1 MVIWFINKDYE
12 MEFDMKKI
20 LLFIVMLFSSIL
32 VVDATSISNIDMD
45 IFVDTYG
52 NATVVETWDAYA
64 NQGTEGWHPYYNL
77 GNSIISNLEVT
88 MDGKEYTTVSNWNV
102 DGSLSD
108 KAYKAG
114 IYYVD
119 GNEVDICFG
128 ISSYGSHKYV
138 IKYEISNFVSTVN
151 DADMIYWNLF
161 PSNFSAEPSNVDIT
175 IHSDFKYSNTLD
187 VWGYGKY
194 GAPCYVYDGK
204 IEMTSDGSRVNSSE
218 YMTILVKF
226 PKGTF
231 QTSSVLDNNF
241 DYYLDMAE
249 DGAINYN
256 DKTNWWDSLLVL
268 VPVIF
273 NVFIVFI
280 SSAVVIN
287 STKNDKCSFG
297 KTGNKVRKDV
307 PAFRDIPCNKDI
319 FYAYWVA
326 HNYNLTKKK
335 EDFLG
340 TVLLKWIHDG
350 NVRIEKVTKDGLFK
364 DKVVTNIVF
373 SKRPDESLESEVKL
387 YDYMQTASKD
397 GKLEENEFKNWCSD
411 NYSKIL
417 SWFDDV
423 LYKETLELVKLGKV
437 TYQSGKTMKVFNYK
451 YFEVDSLMMEVAEQM
466 AGLKKFLKEFTL
478 IKEREPIEVSLW
490 NEYLMYAQ
498 IFGIADEVASQ
509 FKKLYPEIIMDMDN
523 MGYDYTDIMFV
534 HSISSSGIRSA
545 STARSRAQ
553 SYSSGGG
560 GFSSGGGGGGS
571 FGGGGG
577 GGGFR

>member
-1 MVIWFINKDYE
+1 
-12 MEFDMKKI
+12 MKKI
-20 LLFIVMLFSSIL
+20 LLFVLMLFSSIM

-45 IFVDTYG
+45 VFVDMYG
-52 NATVVETWDAYA
+52 NATITETWDAYID
-64 NQGTEGWHPYYNL
+64 QGTEGWHPYYNL
-77 GNSIISNLEVT
+77 GSSEITDLEVT
-88 MDGKEYTTVSNWNV
+88 MDGKEFTTVSDWNI

-114 IYYVD
+114 IYYSSND
-119 GNEVDICFG
+119 EVDICFG
-128 ISSYGSHKYV
+128 ISDYGNHEYV
-138 IKYEISNFVSTVN
+138 IKYRISNFVSTIE

-161 PSNFSAEPSNVDIT
+161 PNGFSAEPSNVDIR
-175 IHSDFKYSNTLD
+175 IYSDFRYEDTLD

-204 IEMTSDGSRVNSSE
+204 IEMTSDGSRVTSDE

-241 DYYLDMAE
+241 NYYYDMAE
-249 DGAINYN
+249 DGAVNYN
-256 DKTNWWDSLLVL
+256 DKTSWWEALIPIIVI
-268 VPVIF
+268 IF
-273 NVFIVFI
+273 NVLLFGIISALIVN
-280 SSAVVIN
+280 SSR
-287 STKNDKCSFG
+287 NDKCSFG

-307 PAFRDIPCNKDI
+307 PVFRDIPCDKDI

-340 TVLLKWIHDG
+340 AVLLKWIHDG
-350 NVRIEKVTKDGLFK
+350 NVRIEKITKDGVFK
-364 DKVVTNIVF
+364 DKTYSNVIF
-373 SKRPDESLESEVKL
+373 SNRPDEKNTYEVKL
-387 YDYMQTASKD
+387 YDYMYQASED
-397 GKLEENEFKNWCSD
+397 GKLEQNEFKNWCNN

-417 SWFDDV
+417 DWFDDV
-423 LYKETLELVKLGKV
+423 LYQETLDLVKLGKI
-437 TYQSGKTMKVFNYK
+437 TYENGKTMKLFSYK
-451 YFEVDSLMMEVAEQM
+451 YFNVAPSMMEVAEKM

-478 IKEREPIEVSLW
+478 IKEREPIEVNLW

-498 IFGIADEVASQ
+498 IFGIAEEVADQ
-509 FKKLYPEIIMDMDN
+509 FKKLYPEIITDMDN
-523 MGYDYTDIMFV
+523 IGYDYGDIIFIR
-534 HSISSSGIRSA
+534 SITADGIRSA
-545 STARSRAQ
+545 STAKSRAE

>member
-1 MVIWFINKDYE
+1 
-12 MEFDMKKI
+12 MEECVKKL
-20 LLFIVMLFSSIL
+20 LLFVMMLFSSVM

-52 NATVVETWDAYA
+52 NATVVETWDAYV

-77 GNSIISNLEVT
+77 GSSEISDLEVT
-88 MDGKEYTTVSNWNV
+88 MDGKAYTTISDWDV
-102 DGSLSD
+102 DSSLSE

-119 GNEVDICFG
+119 SNEVDICFG
-128 ISSYGSHKYV
+128 VSSYGSHKYV
-138 IKYEISNFVSTVN
+138 IKYKISNFVSTIE

-161 PSNFSAEPSNVDIT
+161 PSDFSAEPGNVDIT
-175 IHSDFKYSNTLD
+175 IYSDFKYSDTLD

-256 DKTNWWDSLLVL
+256 YEKEPWWVILIALI
-268 VPVIF
+268 PIIF
-273 NVFIVFI
+273 NILLFGFI
-280 SSAVVIN
+280 SIIFVN
-287 STKNDKCSFG
+287 SSKNDKVTFG
-297 KTGNKVRKDV
+297 GVGNKVRKDV
-307 PAFRDIPCNKDI
+307 PVFRDIPCNKDI

-326 HNYNLTKKK
+326 TSYNLTKKK

-340 TVLLKWIHDG
+340 AVLLKWIHDG
-350 NVRIEKVTKDGLFK
+350 NVRIEKETKTGLFK
-364 DKVVTNIVF
+364 DKEVTNIIF
-373 SKRPDESLESEVKL
+373 SRRPDELNEYEVKL
-387 YDYMQTASKD
+387 YDYMHQASGD
-397 GKLEENEFKNWCSD
+397 GKLEQDEFKKWCNK
-411 NYSKIL
+411 NYNKIL
-417 SWFDDV
+417 NWFDDV
-423 LYKETLELVKLGKV
+423 LNNQRTKLVNEGKIASKE
-437 TYQSGKTMKVFNYK
+437 GKTCKLFKYK
-451 YFEVDSLMMEVAEQM
+451 YYEVDSSMMIVAEQM

-478 IKEREPIEVSLW
+478 IKTREPIEVNLW

-498 IFGIADEVASQ
+498 IFGMADEVANQ
-509 FKKLYPEIIMDMDN
+509 FKKLYPEIITDMESI
-523 MGYDYTDIMFV
+523 GYNYSDIVFIRTV
-534 HSISSSGIRSA
+534 TYSGIRSA
-545 STARSRAQ
+545 SAARSRAQ
-553 SYSSGGG
+553 SYSSTGSGGG

>member
-1 MVIWFINKDYE
+1 
-12 MEFDMKKI
+12 MKNL
-20 LLFIVMLFSSIL
+20 LLFVVMLFTSIM

-45 IFVDTYG
+45 IYVDDYG
-52 NATVVETWDAYA
+52 NATIVEIWDA
-64 NQGTEGWHPYYNL
+64 NVTEGTEGWHPYYNL
-77 GNSIISNLEVT
+77 GNSVISDLEVS
-88 MDGKEYTTVSNWNV
+88 MDGKVYTTISNWNV
-102 DGSLSD
+102 DSSLEY

-128 ISSYGSHKYV
+128 VSSYGSHRYK
-138 IKYEISNFVSTVN
+138 IKYKISNFVSSVD

-161 PSNFSAEPSNVDIT
+161 PSDFSAEPGNVDIT
-175 IHSDFKYSNTLD
+175 IYSDFRYDDKLD

-194 GAPCYVYDGK
+194 GAPSYVYDGK
-204 IEMTSDGSRVNSSE
+204 IEMTSDGSRVNSNE

-231 QTSSVLDNNF
+231 KTSNVLENDF
-241 DYYLDMAE
+241 DYYFDMAE

-256 DKTNWWDSLLVL
+256 DEKDPWWVSLFALI
-268 VPVIF
+268 PIIF
-273 NVFIVFI
+273 NVLIFGIVFGGI
-280 SSAVVIN
+280 LNSSR
-287 STKNDKCSFG
+287 NDKCSFG

-326 HNYNLTKKK
+326 HNYNLMNKK

-340 TVLLKWIHDG
+340 AVLLKWIHDG

-364 DKVVTNIVF
+364 DKVLTNIVF
-373 SKRPDESLESEVKL
+373 SKRPDESNSQEVKL
-387 YDYMQTASKD
+387 YDYMINASND
-397 GKLEENEFKNWCSD
+397 GKLEQDEFKDWCD
-411 NYSKIL
+411 TNYSKIL
-417 SWFDDV
+417 SWFDDC
-423 LYKETLELVKLGKV
+423 LYNVTLDLVKLGKA
-437 TYQSGKTMKVFNYK
+437 TYQNAKTMKVFNYK
-451 YFEVDSLMMEVAEQM
+451 YFEVHPSMMEEAEKM

-478 IKEREPIEVSLW
+478 IDEREVIEVNLW
-490 NEYLMYAQ
+490 NEYLIYAQ
-498 IFGIADEVASQ
+498 IFGMADKVADQ
-509 FKKLYPEIIMDMDN
+509 FKRLYPEVITDMDSI
-523 MGYDYTDIMFV
+523 GYDYTDIIFIR
-534 HSISSSGIRSA
+534 SITASGIRSA
-545 STARSRAQ
+545 SSARSRAQ

>member
-1 MVIWFINKDYE
+1 
-12 MEFDMKKI
+12 MEKYMRKV
-20 LLFIVMLFSSIL
+20 LLFLLLLLGPIM

-45 IFVDTYG
+45 IYVDSYG
-52 NATVVETWDAYA
+52 NATVTETWDAYVS
-64 NQGTEGWHPYYNL
+64 QGTEGWHPYYNL
-77 GNSIISNLEVT
+77 GNSLISDLSVT
-88 MDGKEYTTVSNWNV
+88 MDGKEYTTISNWNV
-102 DGSLSD
+102 DSSLEE

-114 IYYVD
+114 IYYPSSD
-119 GNEVDICFG
+119 EVDICFG
-128 ISSYGSHKYV
+128 VSSYGSHKYV
-138 IKYEISNFVSTVN
+138 IKYKISNFVSTVE
-151 DADMIYWNLF
+151 DADIIYWNLF
-161 PSNFSAEPSNVDIT
+161 PYDFSASPGNVDIT
-175 IHSDFKYSNTLD
+175 IYSDFSYEDILD

-204 IEMTSDGSRVNSSE
+204 IEMTSDNSYVKSDE

-231 QTSSVLDNNF
+231 KTSNVLDNDFN
-241 DYYLDMAE
+241 YYYDMAE
-249 DGAINYN
+249 DGATNYN
-256 DKTNWWDSLLVL
+256 DKTSFIEKILPFLS
-268 VPVIF
+268 VIF
-273 NVFIVFI
+273 NIFIVI
-280 SSAVVIN
+280 LVSGVTVS
-287 STKNDKCSFG
+287 STKKDKCSFG

-307 PAFRDIPCNKDI
+307 PAFRDIPCDKDI

-340 TVLLKWIHDG
+340 AVLLKWIHDG
-350 NVRIEKVTKDGLFK
+350 NVRIEKITKDGLFK
-364 DKVVTNIVF
+364 DKQVTNIIF
-373 SKRPDESLESEVKL
+373 SKRPNEEINKYETKL
-387 YDYMQTASKD
+387 YDYMQQASKD
-397 GKLEENEFKNWCSD
+397 GKLEENEFKKWCNS

-423 LYKETLELVKLGKV
+423 LYDETLKLVKKNKV
-437 TYQSGKTMKVFNYK
+437 VYQDGKTMKVFKYK
-451 YFEVDSLMMEVAEQM
+451 YFEVDSSMMEVAEQM
-466 AGLKKFLKEFTL
+466 AGLKKFLKEFSL
-478 IKEREPIEVSLW
+478 IKEREPIEVNLW

-498 IFGIADEVASQ
+498 IFGIADEVADQ
-509 FKKLYPEIIMDMDN
+509 FKKLYPEVIAEMDT
-523 MGYDYTDIMFV
+523 MGYSYSDVVFIRTMAY
-534 HSISSSGIRSA
+534 SGINSA

>member
-1 MVIWFINKDYE
+1 
-12 MEFDMKKI
+12 MKKLI
-20 LLFIVMLFSSIL
+20 LFIFLLFSSIM
-32 VVDATSISNIDMD
+32 VVDATSVSNIDMD
-45 IFVDTYG
+45 IFVDSYG
-52 NATVVETWDAYA
+52 NAIVTETWDAYV
-64 NQGTEGWHPYYNL
+64 NQGTEGYHPYYNL
-77 GNSIISNLEVT
+77 GNSVISDLEVS
-88 MDGKEYTTVSNWNV
+88 MDGKKYTTIDNW
-102 DGSLSD
+102 DIDASIYE

-119 GNEVDICFG
+119 GNEVDVCFG
-128 ISSYGSHKYV
+128 ISSYGSHRYV
-138 IKYEISNFVSTVN
+138 IKYKISNFVSTVG

-161 PSNFSAEPSNVDIT
+161 PYDFSVEPSNVDIT
-175 IHSDFKYSNTLD
+175 IYSDFKYSDTLD

-204 IEMTSDGSRVNSSE
+204 IEMTSDTDSVGSDE

-231 QTSSVLDNNF
+231 NTSNVLDNNF

-249 DGAINYN
+249 EGAVNYN
-256 DKTNWWDSLLVL
+256 DKPEPWWSVLLALIPILFNVLLV
-268 VPVIF
+268 
-273 NVFIVFI
+273 VFI
-280 SSAVVIN
+280 SVFAVN
-287 STKNDKCSFG
+287 SSKNDKCSFG

-307 PAFRDIPCNKDI
+307 LPFREIPCDKDI

-326 HNYNLTKKK
+326 HNYNLSKKK

-340 TVLLKWIHDG
+340 AVLLKWVHDG
-350 NVRIEKVTKDGLFK
+350 NVKIEKVTKNGILK
-364 DKVVTNIVF
+364 DKVLTNIVF
-373 SKRPDESLESEVKL
+373 YNRPSETQELECKL
-387 YDYMQTASKD
+387 YDYMNTASRD
-397 GKLEENEFKNWCSD
+397 GKLEQNEFKSWCD
-411 NYSKIL
+411 TNYKKIL
-417 SWFDDV
+417 GWFDDV
-423 LYKETLELVKLGKV
+423 LYKETLKLLDKGKV
-437 TYQSGKTMKVFNYK
+437 TYEKGKTMKVFSYK
-451 YFEVDSLMMEVAEQM
+451 YFEVDPSMMSVAEQM
-466 AGLKKFLKEFTL
+466 AGLKKFLQEFSV
-478 IKEREPIEVSLW
+478 IEKREPIEVSLW

-509 FKKLYPEIIMDMDN
+509 FKKLYPEVIADMDSI
-523 MGYDYTDIMFV
+523 GYDYTDIVFIR
-534 HSISSSGIRSA
+534 SISNNGIGSA

>member
-1 MVIWFINKDYE
+1 
-12 MEFDMKKI
+12 
-20 LLFIVMLFSSIL
+20 MLFSSIM

-45 IFVDTYG
+45 IFVDSYG
-52 NATVVETWDAYA
+52 NAIVTETWDAYV
-64 NQGTEGWHPYYNL
+64 NQGTEGYHPYYNL
-77 GNSIISNLEVT
+77 GNSVISDLEVT
-88 MDGKEYTTVSNWNV
+88 MDGKEYTTISNWDVNS
-102 DGSLSD
+102 SLSD

-119 GNEVDICFG
+119 GNEVDVCFG
-128 ISSYGSHKYV
+128 ISSYGSHRYV
-138 IKYEISNFVSTVN
+138 IKYKISNFVSTVG

-161 PSNFSAEPSNVDIT
+161 PYDFSAEPSNVDIT
-175 IHSDFKYSNTLD
+175 IYSDFKYSDTLD

-204 IEMTSDGSRVNSSE
+204 IEMTSDNSRVNSDE

-231 QTSSVLDNNF
+231 KTSNVLDNNF

-249 DGAINYN
+249 EGAVNYN
-256 DKTNWWDSLLVL
+256 DEPEPWWTVLLAL
-268 VPVIF
+268 IPIIF
-273 NVFIVFI
+273 NILFVVFI
-280 SSAVVIN
+280 SVFAVN
-287 STKNDKCSFG
+287 SSKNDKCSFG

-307 PAFRDIPCNKDI
+307 LPFRDIPCDKDI

-326 HNYNLTKKK
+326 HNYNLSKKK

-340 TVLLKWIHDG
+340 AVLLKWIHDG
-350 NVRIEKVTKDGLFK
+350 NVRIEKVTKDGVFK
-364 DKVVTNIVF
+364 DKVLTNIVF

-387 YDYMQTASKD
+387 YDYMLNASKD
-397 GKLEENEFKNWCSD
+397 GKLEQNEFKSWCNT
-411 NYSKIL
+411 NYKKIL
-417 SWFDDV
+417 DWFDDV
-423 LYKETLELVKLGKV
+423 LYKETLKLVDKGKV
-437 TYQSGKTMKVFNYK
+437 TYEKGKTMKVFSYK
-451 YFEVDSLMMEVAEQM
+451 YFEVDPSMMEVAEQM
-466 AGLKKFLKEFTL
+466 AGLKKFLKEFSV
-478 IKEREPIEVSLW
+478 IEKREPIEVSLW

-509 FKKLYPEIIMDMDN
+509 FKKLYPEVIADMDSI
-523 MGYDYTDIMFV
+523 GYDYTDIIFIR
-534 HSISSSGIRSA
+534 SITSSGIKSA
-545 STARSRAQ
+545 SAARSRAQ

>member
-1 MVIWFINKDYE
+1 MRK
-12 MEFDMKKI
+12 
-20 LLFIVMLFSSIL
+20 LLLIVVMLFTSIM
-32 VVDATSISNIDMD
+32 VADATSISNIDMD
-45 IFVDTYG
+45 IYVDDYG
-52 NATVVETWDAYA
+52 NATIVETWDA
-64 NQGTEGWHPYYNL
+64 NVTEGTEGWHPYYNL
-77 GNSIISNLEVT
+77 GNSVISDLEVS
-88 MDGKEYTTVSNWNV
+88 MDGKVYTTISNWNV
-102 DGSLSD
+102 DSSLEY

-128 ISSYGSHKYV
+128 VSSYGNHRYK
-138 IKYEISNFVSTVN
+138 IKYKISNFVSSVD

-161 PSNFSAEPSNVDIT
+161 PSDFSAEPGNVDIT
-175 IHSDFKYSNTLD
+175 IYSDFSYDDKLD

-194 GAPCYVYDGK
+194 GAPSYVYDGK
-204 IEMTSDGSRVNSSE
+204 IEMTSDGSRVNSNE

-231 QTSSVLDNNF
+231 KTSNVLENDF

-256 DKTNWWDSLLVL
+256 DEKDPWWVSLFALI
-268 VPVIF
+268 PIIF
-273 NVFIVFI
+273 NVLIFGIVFGGI
-280 SSAVVIN
+280 LNSSR
-287 STKNDKCSFG
+287 NDKCSFG

-326 HNYNLTKKK
+326 HNYNLMNKK

-340 TVLLKWIHDG
+340 AVLLKWIHDG

-364 DKVVTNIVF
+364 DKVLTNIVF
-373 SKRPDESLESEVKL
+373 SKRPDESNSQEVKL
-387 YDYMQTASKD
+387 YDYMINASND
-397 GKLEENEFKNWCSD
+397 GKLEQDEFKDWCD
-411 NYSKIL
+411 TNYSKIL
-417 SWFDDV
+417 SWFDDC
-423 LYKETLELVKLGKV
+423 LYNVTLDLVKLGKV
-437 TYQSGKTMKVFNYK
+437 TYQNAKTMKVFNYK
-451 YFEVDSLMMEVAEQM
+451 YFEVDSSMMEEAEKM

-478 IKEREPIEVSLW
+478 IDEREAIEVNLW
-490 NEYLMYAQ
+490 NEYLIYAQ
-498 IFGIADEVASQ
+498 IFGMADKVADQ
-509 FKKLYPEIIMDMDN
+509 FKRLYPEVITDMDSI
-523 MGYDYTDIMFV
+523 GYDYTDIIFIR
-534 HSISSSGIRSA
+534 SITASGIRSA
-545 STARSRAQ
+545 SSARSRAQ

>member
-1 MVIWFINKDYE
+1 
-12 MEFDMKKI
+12 MKNL
-20 LLFIVMLFSSIL
+20 LLFVVMLFTSIM

-45 IFVDTYG
+45 IYVDDYG
-52 NATVVETWDAYA
+52 NATVVETWDA
-64 NQGTEGWHPYYNL
+64 NVTEGTEGWHPYYNL
-77 GNSIISNLEVT
+77 GNSVISDLEVS
-88 MDGKEYTTVSNWNV
+88 MDGKVYTTINNWNV
-102 DGSLSD
+102 DSSLEY

-128 ISSYGSHKYV
+128 VSSYGNHRYK
-138 IKYEISNFVSTVN
+138 IKYKISNFVSSID

-161 PSNFSAEPSNVDIT
+161 PSDFSAEPSNVDIT
-175 IHSDFKYSNTLD
+175 IYSDFRYDDKLD

-194 GAPCYVYDGK
+194 GALSYVYDGK
-204 IEMTSDGSRVNSSE
+204 IEMTSDGSRVNSNE

-231 QTSSVLDNNF
+231 KTSNVLENDF
-241 DYYLDMAE
+241 DYYFDMAE

-256 DKTNWWDSLLVL
+256 DEKDPWWVSLFALI
-268 VPVIF
+268 PIIF
-273 NVFIVFI
+273 NVLIFGIVFGGI
-280 SSAVVIN
+280 LNSSR
-287 STKNDKCSFG
+287 NDKCSFG

-326 HNYNLTKKK
+326 HNYNLMNKK

-340 TVLLKWIHDG
+340 AVLLKWIHDG

-364 DKVVTNIVF
+364 DKVLTNIVF
-373 SKRPDESLESEVKL
+373 SKRPDESNSQEVKL
-387 YDYMQTASKD
+387 YDYMINASND
-397 GKLEENEFKNWCSD
+397 GKLEQDEFKDWCD
-411 NYSKIL
+411 TNYSKIL
-417 SWFDDV
+417 SWFDDC
-423 LYKETLELVKLGKV
+423 LYNVTLDLVKLGKV
-437 TYQSGKTMKVFNYK
+437 TYQNAKTMKVFNYK
-451 YFEVDSLMMEVAEQM
+451 YFEVHPSMMEEAEKM

-478 IKEREPIEVSLW
+478 IDDREAIEVSLW
-490 NEYLMYAQ
+490 NEYLIYAQ
-498 IFGIADEVASQ
+498 IFGMADKVADQ
-509 FKKLYPEIIMDMDN
+509 FKRLYPEIITDMDSI
-523 MGYDYTDIMFV
+523 GYDYTDIIFIR
-534 HSISSSGIRSA
+534 SITASGIRSA
-545 STARSRAQ
+545 SSARNRAQ

>member
-1 MVIWFINKDYE
+1 
-12 MEFDMKKI
+12 MKNL
-20 LLFIVMLFSSIL
+20 LLFVVMLFTSIM

-45 IFVDTYG
+45 IYVDDYG
-52 NATVVETWDAYA
+52 NATIVEIWDA
-64 NQGTEGWHPYYNL
+64 NVTEGTEGWHPYYNL
-77 GNSIISNLEVT
+77 GNSVISDLEVS
-88 MDGKEYTTVSNWNV
+88 MDCKVYTTISNWNV
-102 DGSLSD
+102 DSSLEY

-128 ISSYGSHKYV
+128 VSSYGNHRYK
-138 IKYEISNFVSTVN
+138 IKYKISNFVSSVD
-151 DADMIYWNLF
+151 DADIIYWNLF
-161 PSNFSAEPSNVDIT
+161 PSDFSAEPGNVDIT
-175 IHSDFKYSNTLD
+175 IYSDFRYDDELD

-194 GAPCYVYDGK
+194 GAPSYVYDGK
-204 IEMTSDGSRVNSSE
+204 IEMTSDGSRVNSNE

-231 QTSSVLDNNF
+231 KTSNVLENDF
-241 DYYLDMAE
+241 DYYFDMAE

-256 DKTNWWDSLLVL
+256 DEKDPWWVSLFALI
-268 VPVIF
+268 PIIF
-273 NVFIVFI
+273 NVLIFGIVFGGI
-280 SSAVVIN
+280 LNSSR
-287 STKNDKCSFG
+287 NDKCSFG

-326 HNYNLTKKK
+326 HNYNLMNKK

-340 TVLLKWIHDG
+340 AVLLKWIHDG

-364 DKVVTNIVF
+364 DKVLTNIVF
-373 SKRPDESLESEVKL
+373 SKRPDESNSQEVKL
-387 YDYMQTASKD
+387 YDYMINASND
-397 GKLEENEFKNWCSD
+397 GKLEQDEFKDWCD
-411 NYSKIL
+411 TNYSKIL
-417 SWFDDV
+417 SWFDDC
-423 LYKETLELVKLGKV
+423 LYNVTLDLVKLGKA
-437 TYQSGKTMKVFNYK
+437 TYQNAKTMKVFNYK
-451 YFEVDSLMMEVAEQM
+451 YFEVHPSMMEEAEKM

-478 IKEREPIEVSLW
+478 IDEREVIEVNLW
-490 NEYLMYAQ
+490 NEYLIYAQ
-498 IFGIADEVASQ
+498 IFGMADKVADQ
-509 FKKLYPEIIMDMDN
+509 FKRLYPEVITDMDSI
-523 MGYDYTDIMFV
+523 GYDYTDIIFIR
-534 HSISSSGIRSA
+534 SITASGIRSA
-545 STARSRAQ
+545 SSARNRAQ